1 MMTQRVSGGAFRGVA
16 MVEGGQPFGDR
27 FQLIE
32 ELGRG
37 GMGVVW
43 RAVDTLLGREV
54 AVKHVRGPGQGAAP
68 LDTKATA
75 RLLREA
81 RAAAKLNHPGA
92 VTVYD
97 VVRSGAEVVIVM
109 ELVRGT
115 TLSALV
121 AREGPLPPARVASIG
136 AQLAE
141 VLGAAHAL
149 GVIHR
154 DVKPENVMLLA
165 GGRVKLA
172 DFGIA
177 RLSSEVTTTTSVFGT
192 PAYMAPEQ
200 IRGTPVPATD
210 LWALGVTLFHAVE
223 GVSPFA
229 RPAAVESIA
238 AVLSDPPPRPRRAG
252 SALTAVLDSLLAK
265 NPEDRPH
272 VAQTAAELRQ
282 IAEGRA
288 TTLMAAPAAPRRPAP
303 VASVSPMPAPLPSP
317 PRTPSRRPARPASLV
332 YPVLPGLL
340 GLGTVGLWVLSWF
353 QLDGHAVLTGPGLLV
368 FRTRPFET
376 WWIDAGHTPDASG
389 PESPWATI
397 AAGYPFGDDGVLN
410 ALLVLTH
417 LPFLALLVGSWA
429 SLVST
434 RRRAWA
440 GLLAGS
446 SILALTSGFVINGVH
461 RHFDAPGHDVWLNSG
476 PYLLAGAV
484 GLLAAAHLAR
494 HGGRRAPALDR
505 RRLLPVAAGAVTGA
519 VAAGIAVP
527 GLMSGATAVVGTLA
541 VLLWAGLVLPH
552 RLASSVL
559 GGWALALA
567 VPLILGIT
575 LATHPDPA
583 ATSAPVATWRLVV
596 LAAAVAA
603 VGCWALIRSHQA
615 REAEAAHAAAF
626 LRNQPW

>member
-1 MMTQRVSGGAFRGVA
+1 MMTPRVSGGAFRGVA
-16 MVEGGQPFGDR
+16 MVEGGQPFGGR

-97 VVRSGAEVVIVM
+97 VVRAGSEVVIVM

-115 TLSALV
+115 TLAALV

-141 VLGAAHAL
+141 VLGAAHAM

-177 RLSSEVTTTTSVFGT
+177 RLSSEVTSTTSVFGT

-200 IRGTPVPATD
+200 IRGAPVPATD
-210 LWALGVTLFHAVE
+210 LWALGVTLFHALE
-223 GVSPFA
+223 GASPFA

-238 AVLSDPPPRPRRAG
+238 AVLSDPPPVSRRAG
-252 SALTAVLDSLLAK
+252 PALGAVLYALLAK
-265 NPEDRPH
+265 NPEERPH
-272 VAQTAAELRQ
+272 VAQAAAELRQ
-282 IAEGRA
+282 IAEGRV
-288 TTLMAAPAAPRRPAP
+288 TTMMAAAPMAPRRPP
-303 VASVSPMPAPLPSP
+303 PAPAVPPPTLPW
-317 PRTPSRRPARPASLV
+317 RQAARPASLV
-332 YPVLPGLL
+332 NPVLPGLL

-353 QLDGHAVLTGPGLLV
+353 QLNWHAVLTGPGLLV
-368 FRTRPFET
+368 FRARPFET
-376 WWIDAGHTPDASG
+376 WWIDAGHTADASG
-389 PESPWATI
+389 PDAPWATV
-397 AAGYPFGDDGVLN
+397 AAGYPFGADGVLN
-410 ALLVLTH
+410 ALLVLAH
-417 LPFLALLVGSWA
+417 LPFLGLLIGSWA
-429 SLVST
+429 SLVSPS
-434 RRRAWA
+434 RRTWA

-446 SILALTSGFVINGVH
+446 GVLALTSGFVINSFH
-461 RHFDAPGHDVWLNSG
+461 QSQRELDQDAWLNSG

-484 GLLAAAHLAR
+484 GLLAVVHLAR
-494 HGGRRAPALDR
+494 HGGRRARSLDR
-505 RRLLPVAAGAVTGA
+505 RRLIRAAAGAATGA
-519 VAAGIAVP
+519 TAAGIAVP
-527 GLMSGATAVVGTLA
+527 GLMSCAVAVLGTLA

-559 GGWALALA
+559 GGWALAMA
-567 VPLILGIT
+567 VPLALGIT
-575 LATHPDPA
+575 VAAHPEGSSIQATV
-583 ATSAPVATWRLVV
+583 STWHLVV
-596 LAAAVAA
+596 LAIGVAA
-603 VGCWALIRSHQA
+603 VGCWALVHSHRA
-615 REAEAAHAAAF
+615 REAESARSGAF
-626 LRNQPW
+626 LPNQPW

>member
-1 MMTQRVSGGAFRGVA
+1 

-54 AVKHVRGPGQGAAP
+54 AVKHVRGPGQGATP

-115 TLSALV
+115 TLAALV
-121 AREGPLPPARVASIG
+121 AREGPLPPARAASIG

-238 AVLSDPPPRPRRAG
+238 AVLSDPAPRPRRAG

-272 VAQTAAELRQ
+272 VAQAAAELRQ

-288 TTLMAAPAAPRRPAP
+288 TTLLAAPTAPRRPAP
-303 VASVSPMPAPLPSP
+303 VASVSPVPAPLPTP
-317 PRTPSRRPARPASLV
+317 PRMPPWRPARPASLA

-389 PESPWATI
+389 PASPWATI
-397 AAGYPFGDDGVLN
+397 AAGEPFGDDGVLN

-494 HGGRRAPALDR
+494 HGGRRAPSLDR
-505 RRLLPVAAGAVTGA
+505 RRLIPVAAGAVTGA

-527 GLMSGATAVVGTLA
+527 GPMSGAAAVVGTLA

-567 VPLILGIT
+567 VPLVLGIT
-575 LATHPDPA
+575 LATHPDPTA
-583 ATSAPVATWRLVV
+583 SAAPVATWRLVV
-596 LAAAVAA
+596 LATAVAA
-603 VGCWALIRSHQA
+603 VGCWALVRSHQA

>member
-1 MMTQRVSGGAFRGVA
+1 

-27 FQLIE
+27 FHLIE

-54 AVKHVRGPGQGAAP
+54 AVKHVHAPGQGAAP

-115 TLSALV
+115 TLAALV
-121 AREGPLPPARVASIG
+121 AREGPLPPERVASIG
-136 AQLAE
+136 TQLAE
-141 VLGAAHAL
+141 VLGAAHAM

-177 RLSSEVTTTTSVFGT
+177 RLSGEVTSTTSVFGT

-200 IRGTPVPATD
+200 IRGAPLPATD
-210 LWALGVTLFHAVE
+210 LWALGVTLFHALE

-229 RPAAVESIA
+229 RPAPVESIA
-238 AVLSDPPPRPRRAG
+238 AVLSEPPPVSRRAG
-252 SALTAVLDSLLAK
+252 PALGAVLAALLAK
-265 NPEDRPH
+265 NPEERPH
-272 VAQTAAELRQ
+272 VAQAAAELRQ
-282 IAEGRA
+282 IAEGRV
-288 TTLMAAPAAPRRPAP
+288 TTRMAAAP
-303 VASVSPMPAPLPSP
+303 VATRRYPPATNVTPPPPPPPAPPW
-317 PRTPSRRPARPASLV
+317 RPARRPSSV
-332 YPVLPGLL
+332 HPVLPGLL

-353 QLDGHAVLTGPGLLV
+353 RLDGHAVLTGPGLLV

-376 WWIDAGHTPDASG
+376 WWIDAGHTPDATG
-389 PESPWATI
+389 PEGAWAAV
-397 AAGYPFGDDGVLN
+397 AAGYPFGEDGVLN
-410 ALLVLTH
+410 ALLVLVH
-417 LPFLALLVGSWA
+417 LPFLGLLIGSWA
-429 SLVST
+429 SLVSPS
-434 RRRAWA
+434 RRSWA

-446 SILALTSGFVINGVH
+446 GVLALTSGFVINGVH
-461 RHFDAPGHDVWLNSG
+461 QKVHVLNEDAWLNSG
-476 PYLLAGAV
+476 PYLSAGAV
-484 GLLAAAHLAR
+484 GLLAAWHLAR
-494 HGGRRAPALDR
+494 HGGTRTTSGDR
-505 RRLLPVAAGAVTGA
+505 RRLIPPAGGAVVAAT
-519 VAAGIAVP
+519 AAGTAVP
-527 GLMSGATAVVGTLA
+527 GLMSGAVAVVGTLA

-559 GGWALALA
+559 GGWALAMA
-567 VPLILGIT
+567 VPLALGLV
-575 LATHPDPA
+575 LAMHPDPA
-583 ATSAPVATWRLVV
+583 ASFAPVATWRLVV

-603 VGCWALIRSHQA
+603 VGCWALLFSHRA
-615 REAEAAHAAAF
+615 REAESYRSAALPH
-626 LRNQPW
+626 NQPW